1 MPQFD
6 GNTVATQLFWLVITF
21 AALYFVLWKSILPKI
36 AGVLEAR
43 QEKIDDDL
51 DRAGAFKKEAEDILA
66 DYERSRAETAAE
78 AQALIR
84 QTSDE
89 LAADAAAK
97 TAELGDKLGAEVAA
111 GEARIKVAKEA
122 AEDGLSA
129 VAAETAQAAVER
141 LIGVKV
147 DEASA
152 RSAVAA
158 AGHGTGA

>member
-6 GNTVATQLFWLVITF
+6 GNTIATQLFWLVITF
-21 AALYFVLWKSILPKI
+21 GTLYFVLWKSLLPKI

-51 DRAGAFKKEAEDILA
+51 DRAGAFKKEAEEILA
-66 DYERSRAETAAE
+66 AYEKSRAETAAE
-78 AQALIR
+78 AQARIR
-84 QTSDE
+84 QASDE
-89 LAADAAAK
+89 LAAEAAAK
-97 TAELGDKLGAEVAA
+97 TAELGDRLGAEVAA
-111 GEARIKVAKEA
+111 GEARIKSAKDA
-122 AEDGLSA
+122 AQESLGA

-152 RSAVAA
+152 RGAVAA
-158 AGHGTGA
+158 AAHGTGA

>member
-21 AALYFVLWKSILPKI
+21 AALYFILWKSILPKI

-51 DRAGAFKKEAEDILA
+51 DRAVAFKQEAEEILA
-66 DYERSRAETAAE
+66 AYEASRAETAAE
-78 AQALIR
+78 AQGLIR

-89 LAADAAAK
+89 LAAEAAAK
-97 TAELGDKLGAEVAA
+97 TAELSDKLGAEVAA
-111 GEARIKVAKEA
+111 SEARIKAAKSA
-122 AEDGLSA
+122 AQDSIGG
-129 VAAETAQAAVER
+129 VAAEAAQAAVEQ

-152 RSAVAA
+152 RGAVQAA
-158 AGHGTGA
+158 AQDTGA